1 LAEPTSAAS
10 LLGHKAL
17 KGYKVI
23 RGLLGRL
30 ARKGYRASKELLD
43 NKVFQ
48 VQLVCRVHKVRVVI
62 RDPLGPQVL
71 RDRRGSRVQLVPK
84 VHRVLRDQWDRPG
97 LGW

>member
-17 KGYKVI
+17 
-23 RGLLGRL
+23 
-30 ARKGYRASKELLD
+30 
-43 NKVFQ
+43 KVFQ

>member
-17 KGYKVI
+17 KGYKV
-23 RGLLGRL
+23 
-30 ARKGYRASKELLD
+30 
-43 NKVFQ
+43 FQ

-62 RDPLGPQVL
+62 RDPQVL
-71 RDRRGSRVQLVPK
+71 RDRRGFRVQLVPK

>member
-17 KGYKVI
+17 KGY
-23 RGLLGRL
+23 
-30 ARKGYRASKELLD
+30 
-43 NKVFQ
+43 KVFQ

-71 RDRRGSRVQLVPK
+71 RDRRGSRDQLVPK

>member
-10 LLGHKAL
+10 LLVHKAL

-62 RDPLGPQVL
+62 RDPPGPQG
-71 RDRRGSRVQLVPK
+71 RRGSRVQLVPK

>member
-23 RGLLGRL
+23 RVLLGRL

-71 RDRRGSRVQLVPK
+71 RGSRVQLVPK